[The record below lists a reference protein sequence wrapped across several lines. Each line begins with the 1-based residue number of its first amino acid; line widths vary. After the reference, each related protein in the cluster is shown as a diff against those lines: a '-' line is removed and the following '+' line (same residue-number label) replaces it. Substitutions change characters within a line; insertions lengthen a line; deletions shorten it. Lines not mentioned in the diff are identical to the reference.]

1 LTTYAVFPFQAAIAS
16 LKAELAIEIELASV
30 AAVVAGSMRR
40 VCCLVAVVEA
50 GLDRILCSESAQLSE
65 RAATAQ
71 TAKA

>member
-1 LTTYAVFPFQAAIAS
+1 MFPFQAAIAS